1 MGLSLKLALLCGL
14 WVGGN
19 MIVSGSLT
27 GGALASFA
35 MYTMSVSSGVGGTMK
50 VYARIMEV
58 VVGSRSDVGAGR
70 VAARFRA
77 LFVPSA
83 AIDSGQRNRPLL
95 QQKERNH
102 GRRDNR
108 SGQVPRGNRASQRVL
123 LLSSRTRSSG
133 SEEHQ

>member
-1 MGLSLKLALLCGL
+1 
-14 WVGGN
+14 
-19 MIVSGSLT
+19 
-27 GGALASFA
+27 
-35 MYTMSVSSGVGGTMK
+35 MK